1 MKKLNC
7 WALGRAGALV
17 RGEMVPEQRRLG
29 RNSEGSAVS
38 TEERVGQVSLR
49 ETGLCATAAAED
61 SRETR
66 RTPRPSGHRPCGNP
80 SQLLH
85 ADTGKERWPSPPD
98 HPGLPAVSRGHAK
111 HSPLRCGW
119 RSRGGAWSTFPQRFG
134 QTVEMTAFD
143 RAR

>member
-1 MKKLNC
+1 M
-7 WALGRAGALV
+7 V

-66 RTPRPSGHRPCGNP
+66 RTPRPSGRRPCGNP

-98 HPGLPAVSRGHAK
+98 YPGLPAVSRGHAK
-111 HSPLRCGW
+111 HSALRCGW
-119 RSRGGAWSTFPQRFG
+119 RSRGGRGALFPKDL
-134 QTVEMTAFD
+134 D
-143 RAR
+143 RLLK

>member
-1 MKKLNC
+1 M
-7 WALGRAGALV
+7 V

-66 RTPRPSGHRPCGNP
+66 RTPRPSGRRPCGNP

-98 HPGLPAVSRGHAK
+98 YLGLPAVSRGHAK
-111 HSPLRCGW
+111 HSALRCGW
-119 RSRGGAWSTFPQRFG
+119 RSRGGRGALFPKDL
-134 QTVEMTAFD
+134 D
-143 RAR
+143 RLLK